1 MFAASA
7 AVYGSLLLAAAE
19 VTVSPLTKVFVV
31 LVTVLSV
38 VLVALVVPFVA
49 NTENYKAKL
58 AVAQADRDAAAARA
72 KGLETAAGI
81 AAERDAERTANLVND
96 VRLLTTQRNE
106 YANKLGDIS
115 SSLASERVAKGKAD
129 ADVSRLSAS
138 NAQLT
143 SITAALQTEL
153 SLRRKENEEK
163 QATAIAQ
170 ADQIRDLEGA
180 KETLSRQVRS
190 LQQQVVAVQDRNK
203 TLEDAM
209 ARLDPSTRAQIMGGE
224 QTGGPEFES
233 TTPIL
238 GKITAVQRV
247 ADDTFVQVN
256 VGKNDGVQANMKFL
270 VHRGNQFLGTLVI
283 TTVDARAA
291 AGRLRLSQGDIVAGD
306 AVLSG
311 SN

>member
-1 MFAASA
+1 
-7 AVYGSLLLAAAE
+7 
-19 VTVSPLTKVFVV
+19 VSPLTKVFVV

-58 AVAQADRDAAAARA
+58 AVAQSDRDAASARA

-81 AAERDAERTANLVND
+81 AAERDAERVANLVNEN
-96 VRLLTTQRNE
+96 RLLTTQRNE

-115 SSLASERVAKGKAD
+115 SSLSSERASKGKAD

-190 LQQQVVAVQDRNK
+190 LQQQVVAVQDRSK

-224 QTGGPEFES
+224 QTGGPEFEAS
-233 TTPIL
+233 TPIL

-247 ADDTFVQVN
+247 AEDTFVQIN

-283 TTVDARAA
+283 TTVDGRAA

>member
-1 MFAASA
+1 M
-7 AVYGSLLLAAAE
+7 
-19 VTVSPLTKVFVV
+19 SPLTKVFVV

-58 AVAQADRDAAAARA
+58 AVAQSDRDAAAARA

-81 AAERDAERTANLVND
+81 AAERDAERVANLVNEN
-96 VRLLTTQRNE
+96 RLLTTQRNE

-115 SSLASERVAKGKAD
+115 SSLSSERAAKGKAD

-224 QTGGPEFES
+224 QTGGPEFEAS
-233 TTPIL
+233 TPIL

-247 ADDTFVQVN
+247 AEDTFVQIN

>member
-1 MFAASA
+1 M
-7 AVYGSLLLAAAE
+7 
-19 VTVSPLTKVFVV
+19 SPLTKVFVV

-58 AVAQADRDAAAARA
+58 AVAQSDRDAAAARA

-81 AAERDAERTANLVND
+81 AAERDAERVANLVNEN
-96 VRLLTTQRNE
+96 RLLTTQRNE

-115 SSLASERVAKGKAD
+115 SSLSSERASKGKAD

-190 LQQQVVAVQDRNK
+190 LQQQVVAVQDRSK

-224 QTGGPEFES
+224 QTGGPEFEAS
-233 TTPIL
+233 TPIL

-247 ADDTFVQVN
+247 AEDTFVQIN

-283 TTVDARAA
+283 TTVDGRAA

>member
-1 MFAASA
+1 M
-7 AVYGSLLLAAAE
+7 
-19 VTVSPLTKVFVV
+19 SPLTKFFVV

-58 AVAQADRDAAAARA
+58 AVAQSDRDAAAARA

-81 AAERDAERTANLVND
+81 AAERDAERVANLVNEN
-96 VRLLTTQRNE
+96 RLLTTQRNE

-115 SSLASERVAKGKAD
+115 SSLSSERASKGKAD

-180 KETLSRQVRS
+180 KETLGRQVRS
-190 LQQQVVAVQDRNK
+190 LQQQVVAVQERSK

-209 ARLDPSTRAQIMGGE
+209 ARLDPSTRAQIMGGD
-224 QTGGPEFES
+224 QTTGGPEFES

-247 ADDTFVQVN
+247 ADDTFVQIN

-283 TTVDARAA
+283 TTVDGRAA